1 MKPILAFLAAL
12 LLAGCASGLRIDESY
27 RSENQ
32 RSRVRAVVIHYT
44 VANFDQTMR
53 IMTSGETS
61 YHYVV
66 GANPAR
72 IYRLVDENR
81 AAFHAGRSSWRGYT
95 NLNESSIGIALVNRG
110 SGGDHVGRGL
120 GDWEEYD
127 PAQLDL
133 AIELVKDVVNRH
145 NVRPEFV
152 LGHSDI
158 APQRKPDPGPRF
170 PWKRLADAGLVVW
183 PDATEVARRLPGHQA
198 NLPDVLWFQDRLA
211 TFGYAVPISGILE
224 GETQR
229 VIAAFQMKYRP
240 ARYDGVPDA
249 ETAAMLDVLTSR

>member
-1 MKPILAFLAAL
+1 MKHALALLAAL
-12 LLAGCASGLRIDESY
+12 LLTGCASGLRVDESY
-27 RSENQ
+27 RSENH

-44 VANFDQTMR
+44 VANFDGTMR

-66 GANPAR
+66 SANPPR
-72 IYRLVDENR
+72 VYRLVDENR
-81 AAFHAGRSSWRGYT
+81 AAFHAGRSAWRGYT
-95 NLNESSIGIALVNRG
+95 NLNESSIGVSLVNRG
-110 SGGDHVGRGL
+110 SGGDQVGRGV
-120 GDWEEYD
+120 GDWAAYD
-127 PAQLDL
+127 PAQVDL
-133 AIELVKDVVNRH
+133 AIELIKDIVNRH

-152 LGHSDI
+152 VGHSDI
-158 APQRKPDPGPRF
+158 APQRKADPGPRF
-170 PWKRLADAGLVVW
+170 PWKRLADAGLIVW
-183 PDATEVARRLPGHQA
+183 PDAAEVARKLPEYQA

-211 TFGYAVPISGILE
+211 AHGFTVPLSGILE